1 MMRRCDDGR
10 VGVAAADE
18 RRRSDPGVSETWRFD
33 VADAA
38 SGLGVVVRLA
48 FRPAERTA
56 WWWIGAVGCG
66 PPLVALRADD
76 VPIPA
81 RGTDVRTDGLWASV
95 RCETPLEHWSVA
107 VECFA
112 VAYDDPW
119 EALRGERG
127 DVVPFGV
134 DLEWEAAAPA
144 EVLPGGSDGY
154 GQWCTVSGEVLLGD
168 DRLEVASLGYR
179 EHAWGAAAE
188 LGERSVRL
196 PGGETGEMGETV
208 GVCPFAVPGGGW
220 VEELVRTGRGAGWVG
235 RPYTRS

>member
-81 RGTDVRTDGLWASV
+81 RGTDDPHRRPVGLRAVRDPARALVGGGGVLRRGLRRPV
-95 RCETPLEHWSVA
+95 
-107 VECFA
+107 
-112 VAYDDPW
+112 
-119 EALRGERG
+119 G
-127 DVVPFGV
+127 
-134 DLEWEAAAPA
+134 
-144 EVLPGGSDGY
+144 
-154 GQWCTVSGEVLLGD
+154 
-168 DRLEVASLGYR
+168 
-179 EHAWGAAAE
+179 GAA
-188 LGERSVRL
+188 RR
-196 PGGETGEMGETV
+196 
-208 GVCPFAVPGGGW
+208 
-220 VEELVRTGRGAGWVG
+220 AG
-235 RPYTRS
+235 